1 MSTLLYALGRWS
13 YRHPWRVL
21 VTWVLLLGIAGGGAL
36 VFMQGTDNSFSI
48 PGTEAQEG
56 IQLLDRSFPQASGTS
71 AQLVVVADD
80 GDAIDVDPYASG
92 IADAVAE
99 LEDLDGVIAV
109 TDPFDDMVTGMVAD
123 DGSAAIVRLQFDGQ
137 ATDVPDDTKAAL
149 EDVADDLRES
159 LPEGSQVAMGG
170 DLFSTS
176 VPALSLIEAV
186 GVLIALFVLIVT
198 FRSFAVAWFPLVSA
212 LIGVGLSIALIY
224 VATAFASISSTT
236 PMLAIMLGLAVGID
250 YALFIV
256 ARHQDQVRAGVDP
269 EESAARATGTAGS
282 AVVFAGVTVLIALVG
297 LGFAGIPFLTT
308 MGVAAAVAVAIA
320 VVVAVTL
327 TPALLGFAKARVA
340 GWGHGRKRRG
350 MPLPRLSSKTQGVS
364 SPSPRFL
371 SSEGRAVPKGG
382 RSTTDDSRSLS
393 AQSETKRVEPEE
405 PAISDGHTAE
415 PTAGDFAP
423 AGLTG
428 RAGAPTDA
436 AETREPNHAPTTPP
450 TQPLHS
456 KKTNKWVNLVTSHP
470 LVTTIAVVV
479 TLGVMAIPAAS
490 LALALPNAGV
500 QPESSQARQA
510 YDLTAEH
517 FGPGA
522 NGPLIMTGTIV
533 TSTDPLGLMA
543 DLADEIEQVPGVK
556 EIALATPNE
565 TADTG
570 LLQIVPETAP
580 DDPATADLV
589 RELRALAPELED
601 EYGVDLKVTGFTAVG
616 IDISDRLGAALLPFG
631 IFVVGLSLILLMIV
645 FRSIWVPITA
655 ALGYLLSVAAS
666 FGVVAAVFEWG
677 WFAELLHV
685 TRTGPVISFMPIILM
700 GVLFGLAMDYQV
712 FLVSRMREDYVHA
725 RRAASGH
732 RTRSARDI
740 ALAAVRSGFTASAR
754 VVTAAA
760 VIMFAVFAAFVPE
773 GDSSIKPIALGLAV
787 GIAVDAFLVRMTL
800 VPAVMALLG
809 DKAWWI
815 PRWLERVLP
824 HFDIEGEAVERELS
838 LRDWPE
844 PATTAAVVGD
854 GVAVRAEGGRTVG
867 DVALFEEAAFRV
879 EPGGTLVA
887 TGDPRAAQAFALAIA
902 GRVPISDGRL
912 RVGGHLL
919 PERAVW
925 VRAHVGLALLGDADD
940 RVQSLRRALAG
951 GATVVVVDGIDALD
965 AAERDQ
971 AAAALQDAAAKL
983 RSRSGDTGT
992 ALTLVVTAR
1001 TEGAALALL
1010 ADAHRSGIMSLP
1022 LRAGR
1027 TQTPTTAE
1035 VTA

>member
-13 YRHPWRVL
+13 YKHPWRVL
-21 VTWVLLLGIAGGGAL
+21 VSWLLLLALAGGGAA
-36 VFMQGTDNSFSI
+36 VFMKGTDNSFSI

-56 IQLLDRSFPQASGTS
+56 IELLDRSFPQASGTS
-71 AQLVVVADD
+71 AQLVVVTAD
-80 GDAIDVDPYASG
+80 GDDVTTGAYASG
-92 IADAVAE
+92 IDDTVAQ

-109 TDPFDDMVTGMVAD
+109 TDPFNEMVSGMVAD
-123 DGSAAIVRLQFDGQ
+123 DESAAIIRLQFDGQ
-137 ATDVPDDTKAAL
+137 ATDVSDETKAAL
-149 EDVADDLRES
+149 EDVADDLREA

-212 LIGVGLSIALIY
+212 LIGVGLAIALIY
-224 VATAFASISSTT
+224 VSTAFASISSTT

-282 AVVFAGVTVLIALVG
+282 AVVFAGVTVLIALIG

-308 MGVAAAVAVAIA
+308 MGIAAAVAVAIA
-320 VVVAVTL
+320 VVVAITL
-327 TPALLGFAKARVA
+327 TPALLGFAKGRVA
-340 GWGHGRKRRG
+340 GWGHGLTRRG
-350 MPLPRLSSKTQGVS
+350 MPVRRRSAGVQGVS
-364 SPSPRFL
+364 SRS
-371 SSEGRAVPKGG
+371 A
-382 RSTTDDSRSLS
+382 RSTT
-393 AQSETKRVEPEE
+393 AGPAEE
-405 PAISDGHTAE
+405 APGRARAATAAGQTRDENGDATDREAE
-415 PTAGDFAP
+415 PTRSTHAAP
-423 AGLTG
+423 
-428 RAGAPTDA
+428 R
-436 AETREPNHAPTTPP
+436 
-450 TQPLHS
+450 
-456 KKTNKWVNLVTSHP
+456 TNKWVQLVTRHP
-470 LVTTIAVVV
+470 WVTTIAVVL
-479 TLGVMAIPAAS
+479 TLGVMAIPASS

-556 EIALATPNE
+556 EVALATPNE

-570 LLQIVPETAP
+570 LIQIVPETAP

-589 RELRALAPELED
+589 RALRELAPELQD

-631 IFVVGLSLILLMIV
+631 VFVVGLSLVLLMIV
-645 FRSIWVPITA
+645 FRSIWVPIKA
-655 ALGYLLSVAAS
+655 ALGYLLSVLAA

-677 WFAELLHV
+677 WGADLLHV

-700 GVLFGLAMDYQV
+700 GVLFGLAMDYEV
-712 FLVSRMREDYVHA
+712 FLVSRMREDFVHA
-725 RRAASGH
+725 RRAAAAAGVH
-732 RTRSARDI
+732 GTRAARDI
-740 ALAAVRSGFTASAR
+740 AVGAVRSGFTASAR

-800 VPAVMALLG
+800 VPAVMTLLG
-809 DKAWWI
+809 DKAWWM

-824 HFDIEGEAVERELS
+824 HFDIEGEAVERELA
-838 LRDWPE
+838 LADWPE
-844 PATTAAVVGD
+844 PDTTAAVVGD
-854 GVAVRAEGGRTVG
+854 GVGVRADAGRNLG
-867 DVALFEEAAFRV
+867 DVELFGGARFRV
-879 EPGGTLVA
+879 EPGGTLIA
-887 TGDPRAAQAFALAIA
+887 TGDPRAASAFALTVA
-902 GRVPISDGRL
+902 GRLAPTEGRL
-912 RVGGHLL
+912 RVAGHLL
-919 PERAVW
+919 PERAAW
-925 VRAHVGLALLGDADD
+925 VRAHVGLALLGESDD
-940 RVQSLRRALAG
+940 RVQALRRALG
-951 GATVVVVDGIDALD
+951 GRATLVVIDGVDALD
-965 AAERDQ
+965 PAERDQ
-971 AAAALQDAAAKL
+971 AAALLGDATAALRARPANG
-983 RSRSGDTGT
+983 RSE
-992 ALTLVVTAR
+992 LTLVVTAR
-1001 TEGAALALL
+1001 SESAALALL
-1010 ADAHRSGIMSLP
+1010 ADAHRAEVQSLT
-1022 LRAGR
+1022 LTRHGRRAEGN
-1027 TQTPTTAE
+1027 QTTTTAE
-1035 VTA
+1035 VNA

>member
-21 VTWVLLLGIAGGGAL
+21 VAWVLLLGIAGGGAAL
-36 VFMQGTDNSFSI
+36 FMKGTDNSFSI

-56 IQLLDRSFPQASGTS
+56 IELLERSFPQASGTS
-71 AQLVVVADD
+71 AQLVVVATD
-80 GDAIDVDPYASG
+80 GDAVDVDPYASG
-92 IADAVAE
+92 IADSIAE
-99 LEDLDGVIAV
+99 FEDLDGVIAV
-109 TDPFDDMVTGMVAD
+109 TDPFDEMVTGLVAD
-123 DGSAAIVRLQFDGQ
+123 DESAAIIRLQFDGQ
-137 ATDVPDDTKAAL
+137 ATDVTEETTSAL
-149 EDVADDLRES
+149 EQVADDLRGS
-159 LPEGSQVAMGG
+159 LPEGSRVALGG

-176 VPALSLIEAV
+176 VPALSIIEAV

-212 LIGVGLSIALIY
+212 LIGVGLAIALIY
-224 VATAFASISSTT
+224 LSTAFASISSTT
-236 PMLAIMLGLAVGID
+236 PMLAVMLGLAVGID

-256 ARHQDQVRAGVDP
+256 ARHQDQVRAGIDP

-308 MGVAAAVAVAIA
+308 MGIAAAVAVAIA
-320 VVVAVTL
+320 VVVAITL
-327 TPALLGFAKARVA
+327 TPAFLGFSKGRVV
-340 GWGHGRKRRG
+340 GWGHKLAHAG
-350 MPLPRLSSKTQGVS
+350 MPLPRRSRKAQRVS
-364 SPSPRFL
+364 SR
-371 SSEGRAVPKGG
+371 SSLA
-382 RSTTDDSRSLS
+382 RSTTGQGETTTRSTTGS
-393 AQSETKRVEPEE
+393 TTTAPDEP
-405 PAISDGHTAE
+405 G
-415 PTAGDFAP
+415 TAGNPGTAAVQAD
-423 AGLTG
+423 AGLEQTSG
-428 RAGAPTDA
+428 RAGAPTQA
-436 AETREPNHAPTTPP
+436 AHTRGPNPNPATQQTQSRDPNPHPATQQ
-450 TQPLHS
+450 TQP
-456 KKTNKWVNLVTSHP
+456 KPTNKWVNIVTKHP
-470 LVTTIAVVV
+470 LITTLAVVL

-533 TSTDPLGLMA
+533 TSTDPLGLME

-570 LLQIVPETAP
+570 LIQIVPETAP
-580 DDPATADLV
+580 DDPATAELV
-589 RELRALAPELED
+589 RALRDLAPQLQD

-645 FRSIWVPITA
+645 FRSIWVPVTA

-677 WFAELLHV
+677 WFADLLHV

-725 RRAASGH
+725 RRAAAGH
-732 RTRSARDI
+732 PTRSARDI
-740 ALAAVRSGFTASAR
+740 ALGAVRSGFTASAR

-809 DKAWWI
+809 AKAWWM

-838 LRDWPE
+838 LADWPE
-844 PATTAAVVGD
+844 PHSTAALVGD
-854 GVAVRAEGGRTVG
+854 GVAVRADGGRELG
-867 DVALFEEAAFRV
+867 DVVLFEDAAFRV
-879 EPGGTLVA
+879 EPGGTLIA
-887 TGDPRAAQAFALAIA
+887 TGDPRSARAFALTVA
-902 GRVPISDGRL
+902 GRLTPSEGRL

-919 PERAVW
+919 PERAAW
-925 VRAHVGLALLGDADD
+925 VRAHVGVALLADAED
-940 RVQSLRRALAG
+940 RVQALRRALGSRARLVVID
-951 GATVVVVDGIDALD
+951 GADVLD

-971 AAAALQDAAAKL
+971 AAALLHDSAEALRTGSDADA
-983 RSRSGDTGT
+983 R
-992 ALTLVVTAR
+992 LTLVVTAR
-1001 TEGAALALL
+1001 SESAVLALL
-1010 ADAHRSGIMSLP
+1010 ADAHRADVSSLA
-1022 LRAGR
+1022 LRPGT
-1027 TQTPTTAE
+1027 TQTTTTAE